1 MRKDK
6 EVSTES
12 KPKKQVIKH
21 YKNPNIT
28 VAARTEKALVEN
40 EYKMVTL
47 KNLEKYVDKDGNVS
61 TGVKGIAVQTQIR
74 IKRHFDEA
82 REDFTEGMFD
92 LLIALYRSLN
102 RQIND
107 SIRKQQLTRP
117 EIKQKIWDTIEKY
130 GELARTEK

>member
-6 EVSTES
+6 EVSIES
-12 KPKKQVIKH
+12 KPQKQVIKH

-28 VAARTEKALVEN
+28 AADRAEKDLVEH
-40 EYKMVTL
+40 EYRMVTL
-47 KNLEKYVDKDGNVS
+47 KNFANYVDKAGNDS
-61 TGVKGIAVQTQIR
+61 KGPGGVAIRTQVL
-74 IKRHFDEA
+74 IKKHFDET

-107 SIRKQQLTRP
+107 SIRKQELTRP

-130 GELARTEK
+130 GELARTER